1 MKYYVDKLNEV
12 LPDLNAKYDEEK
24 DKLSKSTEEIYKNID
39 ARKEQIK
46 LDKYWENYEAAV
58 NEEVDLQA
66 DKEKLE
72 ERQQKAKNAVD
83 AAQRKYDSE
92 VVQHKYTDP
101 LSHVPD
107 AKAKLDQ
114 AKKALA
120 EVDEELR
127 ENGKAFR
134 ANADEQEGWLKKAE
148 TLSDTISLDEALSDL
163 QKLAKEGG
171 VTISESVE
179 AGIREGRYQIP
190 ETVKGLKN
198 LIKFD
203 DAVQAAGL
211 SGTQIPKALAEKI
224 SNGEISVKDAM
235 NAVEKLA
242 EFDSSEA
249 VKKAEAAGVTIPGVL
264 RQKIASGEMSVQE
277 AIEGLQRRTQF
288 EDAGNREKRK
298 GVRS

>member
-1 MKYYVDKLNEV
+1 MPKL
-12 LPDLNAKYDEEK
+12 
-24 DKLSKSTEEIYKNID
+24 TKNFG
-39 ARKEQIK
+39 R
-46 LDKYWENYEAAV
+46 
-58 NEEVDLQA
+58 
-66 DKEKLE
+66 
-72 ERQQKAKNAVD
+72 
-83 AAQRKYDSE
+83 
-92 VVQHKYTDP
+92 
-101 LSHVPD
+101 
-107 AKAKLDQ
+107 
-114 AKKALA
+114 
-120 EVDEELR
+120 
-127 ENGKAFR
+127 NGKAFR